1 MIFENMYNPL
11 SSVKMKQILK
21 AFLTM
26 ACVMMFF
33 TACKTS
39 HHCNVERQTQ
49 TVERQREAKADTVS
63 EHTADSVLVYVE
75 RGDSIVRI
83 IERKVHTR
91 ERLKVVHDTCVIYVQ
106 NDSIVKKETV
116 KEKTSRSPPRWR
128 LILAIIVLLT
138 IAALVAVKYQTIKK
152 LLKL

>member
-1 MIFENMYNPL
+1 
-11 SSVKMKQILK
+11 MKQILK

-91 ERLKVVHDTCVIYVQ
+91 EKVKVVRDTVVVYVQ
-106 NDSIVKKETV
+106 NDSIVKKEVV
-116 KEKTSRSPPRWR
+116 KEKTSRSPPRWKR
-128 LILAIIVLLT
+128 TLAILGLLVIV
-138 IAALVAVKYQTIKK
+138 LVAVKLLTILKHFK
-152 LLKL
+152 L